1 MTYLQEF
8 RNYGKFKLTG
18 FGSVRASEIEM
29 YNLTELENLSNKDT
43 AWKVLKP
50 VKVLNYDDKEAR
62 AFAFVTLDCGQI
74 GRYEKFMVSEPSYS
88 HWRLYVKGL
97 ADFNN
102 KLSSRNNGQHEEIT
116 LREVD
121 KIDAS
126 LDGRLWIESKIIV
139 LKSYADYEKRIPLIF
154 SHLLET
160 GVDIRDFNLLLPKL
174 IPEIEDID
182 AGWRGIYSC
191 KINELLT

>member
-1 MTYLQEF
+1 MAYLQEF
-8 RNYGKFKLTG
+8 RNYGQFKLTG
-18 FGSVRASEIEM
+18 FGSVRASEGKI
-29 YNLTELENLSNKDT
+29 YSLKELENLSDKDT

-50 VKVLNYDDKEAR
+50 VKLLNYDDKEAR
-62 AFAFVTLDCGQI
+62 AFAFVTLDCGQY
-74 GRYEKFMVSEPSYS
+74 GRYEKFMLSEPSFS
-88 HWRLYVKGL
+88 HWRLYVKGIT
-97 ADFNN
+97 DFN
-102 KLSSRNNGQHEEIT
+102 KELFSRNNVRHKEIT

-154 SHLLET
+154 SHLLEK